1 MGEGLNK
8 QRLFVNR
15 ERSWLSHVDE
25 QSIMPINLFNLFDAF
40 WTDPSSLVWWSL
52 IRWSGDSVIVNPV
65 FPGNPSVTQSLFRLF
80 SLLWNIPCPFLHHNR
95 SKYNFKPSYSNL
107 ILRANW
113 LVWCLN
119 RIYQLNQSRSRFK
132 CSLVCYILSLAY
144 MRNRPHKHTHTNK
157 KETVCLMT
165 SAHPTFIPHNVFSIP
180 ITTNAQVF
188 LSHNCPKIKENL
200 FQKCWKFT

>member
-1 MGEGLNK
+1 
-8 QRLFVNR
+8 
-15 ERSWLSHVDE
+15 
-25 QSIMPINLFNLFDAF
+25 MPINLFNLFDAF

-119 RIYQLNQSRSRFK
+119 RIYQLNQSRSRCK
-132 CSLVCYILSLAY
+132 CSWDATIVYLTHAILEKQLTALNVVHTFHLFNWYVFILLTKTRTETKTVPSTWYVFNVQAC
-144 MRNRPHKHTHTNK
+144 THTDFHLCAIYCHWL
-157 KETVCLMT
+157 TWGT
-165 SAHPTFIPHNVFSIP
+165 GPTNIHTP
-180 ITTNAQVF
+180 TKRK
-188 LSHNCPKIKENL
+188 LS
-200 FQKCWKFT
+200 T